1 MKFVIKITEE
11 GLNMTTKT
19 HKHFRPIRRFLNDA
33 GIVCVSLISLV
44 AFLCFFSARWY
55 VQVYGRIGFDSVLYT
70 LTSSLSGTQS
80 GLIAKYLSGAALP
93 ALVATLIISVLLFFP
108 WKKLRKFPSRQLWAS
123 CISML
128 LSLVLIIHAA
138 FNVQLVDYIIA
149 ISSNSEIYQEQYRNP
164 KDTQITFPE
173 EKRNLIYIM
182 LESMETSY
190 LSKEQGGGLEYN
202 LIPELYDLAQN
213 NINFSHNDGVG
224 GFREV
229 AGTSWTI
236 GAMVGHTSGVPLKVP
251 DGITDWQN
259 GYGQDGH
266 FLPGLS
272 NLQTV
277 LKENGY
283 YQALMVGSNAE
294 FGGRETYYNTHG
306 VDKIY
311 DLSTARKDGLVP
323 KDYFVWW
330 GMEDLY
336 LFEYAK
342 LALSEISQQDQPF
355 AFTMLTVDTHH
366 VGGYACAYCGNEY
379 EENYENVISCAS
391 RQVSAFLQWL
401 QTQDFYEN
409 TTIII
414 TGDHCSMDKGY
425 FSRNVDE
432 NYSRHVY
439 NCFINSAATPYE
451 TKGRQFSA
459 LDMFPTTLAAMGCT
473 IEGDRLGLGVN
484 LFSMQPTLM
493 ERIGYNAFYD
503 ELAKK
508 SDFYANSFYAKEDLV
523 PST

>member
-1 MKFVIKITEE
+1 MA
-11 GLNMTTKT
+11 TKT
-19 HKHFRPIRRFLNDA
+19 GKNSRPARRFLSYA
-33 GIVCVSLISLV
+33 GVVCVNLISLV

-80 GLIAKYLSGAALP
+80 SLISKYLSGAALP
-93 ALVATLIISVLLFFP
+93 ALATTIVVSILLFFP
-108 WKKLRKFPSRQLWAS
+108 RKKLRKFSARRTLAS
-123 CISML
+123 CISL
-128 LSLVLIIHAA
+128 ILSLALVIHAA

-149 ISSNSEIYQEQYRNP
+149 MSSSSEIYQEQYRDP
-164 KDTQITFPE
+164 KNTQITFPE

-190 LSKEQGGGLEYN
+190 LSKEQGGALDYN

-229 AGTSWTI
+229 SGTSWTI

-251 DGITDWQN
+251 DGISDWQN
-259 GYGQDGH
+259 GYGKDGH

-283 YQALMVGSNAE
+283 YQALMVGSNAA
-294 FGGRETYYNTHG
+294 FGGRKTYYDTHG

-311 DLSTARKDGLVP
+311 DLYSARKDGLIP

-342 LALSEISQQDQPF
+342 QALSEISQQEQPF

-366 VGGYACAYCGNEY
+366 VGGYACAYCDNEH
-379 EENYENVISCAS
+379 EENYENVISCSS
-391 RQVSAFLQWL
+391 RQVAAFLQWL

-414 TGDHCSMDKGY
+414 TGDHCSMDKEY

-432 NYSRHVY
+432 NYSRHIY

-451 TKGRQFSA
+451 TKNRQFSA
-459 LDMFPTTLAAMGCT
+459 LDMFPTTLAAMGCA

-484 LFSMQPTLM
+484 LFSNQPTLM
-493 ERIGYNAFYD
+493 ERMGYNAFYD

-508 SDFYANSFYAKEDLV
+508 SDFYAANFYAKEDLV